1 MTILPFLGNR
11 KKRKAMAQ
19 DVKEFSELV
28 KDQYTF
34 LMEQLEKVLKDYFDL
49 SARVKEMHTEIFS
62 LREQLAQAAT
72 LQCVNKECLQRTQS
86 EASILIVIHC
96 SATREDKDF
105 TEYDL
110 DVCHRR
116 RGFNG
121 AGYHFYIRKNGDI
134 KSTRP
139 IEKVGA
145 HAKGFNRESIGI
157 CYEGGLDSKGR
168 PKDTRTEWQKHSLR
182 VLVLTLLKDYPE
194 CRVCGHRDLSPDRNE
209 NGEIEPEEWVKA
221 CPCFDAENNWKA

>member
-1 MTILPFLGNR
+1 MLDKIIEIIMTILPFLGNR

-62 LREQLAQAAT
+62 LKLNAGQIM
-72 LQCVNKECLQRTQS
+72 RT
-86 EASILIVIHC
+86 INLIVIHC

>member
-1 MTILPFLGNR
+1 MRTIN
-11 KKRKAMAQ
+11 
-19 DVKEFSELV
+19 
-28 KDQYTF
+28 
-34 LMEQLEKVLKDYFDL
+34 
-49 SARVKEMHTEIFS
+49 
-62 LREQLAQAAT
+62 
-72 LQCVNKECLQRTQS
+72 
-86 EASILIVIHC
+86 LIVIHC

-134 KSTRP
+134 KS
-139 IEKVGA
+139 
-145 HAKGFNRESIGI
+145 
-157 CYEGGLDSKGR
+157 
-168 PKDTRTEWQKHSLR
+168 TRTEWQKHSLR